1 MSSASN
7 SNSESRSCAAY
18 AMGEMRLTQF
28 AETRDLWAMG
38 SAPLPPPAS
47 TRYKSTCFTFTK
59 TVNMKTVNMK
69 QVDLRLPYA
78 GPIASAAGESGHFA
92 TGRAT

>member
-59 TVNMKTVNMK
+59 TVNMK

>member
-38 SAPLPPPAS
+38 SAPLPPLAS

-59 TVNMKTVNMK
+59 TVNMK

-78 GPIASAAGESGHFA
+78 GPMASAAGESGHFA

>member
-1 MSSASN
+1 
-7 SNSESRSCAAY
+7 
-18 AMGEMRLTQF
+18 MGEMRLTQF

-59 TVNMKTVNMK
+59 TVNMK

-78 GPIASAAGESGHFA
+78 WPMASAAGESGHFA

>member
-1 MSSASN
+1 
-7 SNSESRSCAAY
+7 
-18 AMGEMRLTQF
+18 MGEMRLTQF

-59 TVNMKTVNMK
+59 TVNMK

>member
-59 TVNMKTVNMK
+59 TVNMK

-78 GPIASAAGESGHFA
+78 GPMASAAGESGHFA